1 MRAKSELQKWKD
13 CAKEL
18 NLALH
23 LAVGEN
29 GQFWL
34 ILFNMPDFERDLRD
48 LEVDLSSNKEAT
60 RAYHKGLD
68 RARKEIV
75 YIVLV
80 LTILFIVIKVTY

>member
-1 MRAKSELQKWKD
+1 
-13 CAKEL
+13 
-18 NLALH
+18 
-23 LAVGEN
+23 
-29 GQFWL
+29 
-34 ILFNMPDFERDLRD
+34 MPDFERDLRD